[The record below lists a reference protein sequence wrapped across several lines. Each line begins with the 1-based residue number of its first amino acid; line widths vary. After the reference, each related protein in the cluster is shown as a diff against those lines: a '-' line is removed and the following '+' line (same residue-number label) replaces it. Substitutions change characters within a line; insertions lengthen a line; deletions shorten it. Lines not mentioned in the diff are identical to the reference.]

1 MGLGSD
7 SALDTIVH
15 EGLHAALPKFY
26 PTTVEIQAAT
36 VTRRP
41 NGEQVETWATVIVVR
56 ANVAWAS
63 GSLMETRTGEMT
75 RAPAGWVANLDGRY
89 EDVTVK
95 HRAYFDNS
103 AWNIAAVAHDS
114 LGGSTRL
121 ELERVDH

>member
-15 EGLHAALPKFY
+15 SGLHAALPKFY
-26 PTTVEIQAAT
+26 PTTLEIQAAT

-41 NGEQVETWATVIVVR
+41 NGEQEATWATVIVVR
-56 ANVAWAS
+56 ANVAKTS
-63 GSLMETRTGEMT
+63 RVLVETRTGEMT
-75 RAPAGWVANLDGRY
+75 RVPAGWVANLDGCY
-89 EDVTVK
+89 EDVTVE

-114 LGGSTRL
+114 LGRSTRL
-121 ELERVDH
+121 ELERVEH